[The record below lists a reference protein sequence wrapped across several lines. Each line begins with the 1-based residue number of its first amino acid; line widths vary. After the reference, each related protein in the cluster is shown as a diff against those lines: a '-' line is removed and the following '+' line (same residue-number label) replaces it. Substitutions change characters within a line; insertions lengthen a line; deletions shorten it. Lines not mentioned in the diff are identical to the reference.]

1 MLKSSAILHDRN
13 YVKSLLNFN
22 KKKGPLNHPHKKEVK
37 IIENSKS
44 QTQTIELRF
53 EGFKGVFTDFLNDCF
68 WKKETKNWLQYPKFK
83 FKFFIFYFFILFLF
97 FHIFHLIFFFKQ
109 YKNCE
114 NFILNFLIIFITT
127 FNFKNLKRD
136 KFIEKQ
142 LNYIKN

>member
-1 MLKSSAILHDRN
+1 MISFLFLFLFLFFLF
-13 YVKSLLNFN
+13 LL
-22 KKKGPLNHPHKKEVK
+22 
-37 IIENSKS
+37 
-44 QTQTIELRF
+44 
-53 EGFKGVFTDFLNDCF
+53 
-68 WKKETKNWLQYPKFK
+68 
-83 FKFFIFYFFILFLF
+83 FFIFYFLFLFLF